1 MRINFKNTGKNLQF
15 KFVKVKNILINYKL
29 IKIL

>member
-1 MRINFKNTGKNLQF
+1 MRINFKNIGKNLQF
-15 KFVKVKNILINYKL
+15 KFVKVKNVLINYKL